1 MMSKGFYSVSADVGN
16 WAAKGCR
23 DGQTVVIRNSV
34 TEYDSASA
42 AVHDLE
48 VFGSNARETY
58 GSGMTDSVLMQVED
72 RTWLVGAAAET
83 VKIMTQEATGYERYG
98 SYPWYILFLAT
109 LYKLLGN
116 NSAEVALTFSMPV
129 SQFKADRAAQSDED
143 RVIPRVIED
152 LAGVHTVIDN
162 GQRIH
167 YEVLEE
173 NIMMLP
179 EGLGALCYWILS
191 DDGRHFTN
199 KELAGSRI
207 VLFDIGGYTTDI
219 LTWSALKPD
228 FFNTSIELGLIDVRN
243 AVNEQIKARYNRPD
257 VPLNILDRI
266 ITTRQYKHA
275 GSKPKDVGDVVDTAM
290 ADLTGRILR
299 AWQQQLGS
307 GIDFDAVLIAGG
319 GAPSVGKQLAP
330 QLNHANID
338 ILPQGEAHIAN
349 AAGALRYRK
358 FKQAYA

>member
-1 MMSKGFYSVSADVGN
+1 MSKGLYSVSADVGN
-16 WAAKGCR
+16 WAAKGCT

-34 TEYDSASA
+34 TEYDPTT
-42 AVHDLE
+42 AVVQELD
-48 VFGSNARETY
+48 VFGSDARETY
-58 GSGMTDSVLMQVED
+58 GNGTTDSVLMQVED

-143 RVIPRVIED
+143 KVIPRVIEN
-152 LAGVHTVIDN
+152 LAGVHTIIND
-162 GQRIH
+162 GQRVH

-173 NIMMLP
+173 NILMLP
-179 EGLGALCYWILS
+179 EGLGALCYCILA

-199 KELAGSRI
+199 KDLAGSRV
-207 VLFDIGGYTTDI
+207 VLIDIGGYTTDI

-257 VPLNILDRI
+257 VPLNILDKI
-266 ITTRQYKHA
+266 IATKQYKHA
-275 GSKPKDVGDVVDTAM
+275 GGKPEDVGDVVDTAM
-290 ADLTGRILR
+290 ADLTRRILR

-307 GIDFDAVLIAGG
+307 GVDFDAVLIAGG
-319 GAPSVGKQLAP
+319 GAPSVGKLLAP

-358 FKQAYA
+358 FRQAFA